1 MKGFLLTVIIDDDLF
16 LLEFFRFFRIG
27 IAWRNNETGKAT
39 ALILGI
45 RKIEVNFTLALR
57 KRFEFYEIGEA

>member
-1 MKGFLLTVIIDDDLF
+1 MKGFLLTVIIDNDLF
-16 LLEFFRFFRIG
+16 LIEFFRFFRIG

-45 RKIEVNFTLALR
+45 RKIEVNFTLAFR
-57 KRFEFYEIGEA
+57 KKFEFHEIGEA